1 MATKAKT
8 PSTAV
13 AIKAASNIVS
23 IQEQLKAQAAAVAD
37 KTAPATGNYIRVSQD
52 KQFLLPDGTKTSG
65 PLELVIVDFSSR
77 NNFFEGAYDP
87 KNVTPPACFAIGT
100 NPLKL
105 VPSKNAPVPQA
116 SDCQSCPMN
125 QFGSDGDGKACK
137 NSRLMAVLPP
147 DADEETPLWLLQT
160 SPTANKGFDGYVTS
174 VARVF
179 QTSPIGVVTTVSF
192 DDSVTYAKLLFSDP
206 KPNDNI
212 ASHFG
217 RQDEA
222 KEMLAKEP
230 DVSKYEAPA
239 KAPARSKAAIR
250 R

>member
-1 MATKAKT
+1 
-8 PSTAV
+8 
-13 AIKAASNIVS
+13 
-23 IQEQLKAQAAAVAD
+23 
-37 KTAPATGNYIRVSQD
+37 
-52 KQFLLPDGTKTSG
+52 
-65 PLELVIVDFSSR
+65 
-77 NNFFEGAYDP
+77 
-87 KNVTPPACFAIGT
+87 
-100 NPLKL
+100 
-105 VPSKNAPVPQA
+105 
-116 SDCQSCPMN
+116 MN